1 MARAC
6 LRSRNRQ
13 QRLALREDVEVE
25 LLFTVTKIVT
35 PSAMVVVMF
44 VPSAIVAIVVVTPT
58 ANAKRGIRGL
68 STSVK
73 ITLYARSAMDP
84 IHSNLIATKG
94 AQAAQHVV
102 AISAAQVLEHP
113 YAVVDVTGRAT
124 PYMQQERAR
133 Q

>member
-1 MARAC
+1 
-6 LRSRNRQ
+6 
-13 QRLALREDVEVE
+13 
-25 LLFTVTKIVT
+25 
-35 PSAMVVVMF
+35 MVVVMF
-44 VPSAIVAIVVVTPT
+44 VLSAIVAIVVVTPT

-84 IHSNLIATKG
+84 IHSNLVATKG
-94 AQAAQHVV
+94 AQLTRV
-102 AISAAQVLEHP
+102 AMSAAKVLEHP